1 MKLNYIT
8 TQGSQAEQPAVLD
21 VTSSAAKV
29 YLRKNIQQITQ
40 TDSFGN
46 KVTLWPYDEAIL
58 SREEYETYQEEIGAP
73 SIELVMQNIEAVTLD
88 STEAQLDAQAEREK
102 LGQQMSDME
111 LTLLE
116 SIASTSS
123 TTTTK

>member
-1 MKLNYIT
+1 M
-8 TQGSQAEQPAVLD
+8 
-21 VTSSAAKV
+21 
-29 YLRKNIQQITQ
+29 
-40 TDSFGN
+40 
-46 KVTLWPYDEAIL
+46 TLWQYDEAIL

>member
-1 MKLNYIT
+1 
-8 TQGSQAEQPAVLD
+8 
-21 VTSSAAKV
+21 
-29 YLRKNIQQITQ
+29 
-40 TDSFGN
+40 
-46 KVTLWPYDEAIL
+46 
-58 SREEYETYQEEIGAP
+58 
-73 SIELVMQNIEAVTLD
+73 MQNIEAVTLD

-116 SIASTSS
+116 SIASAS